1 MQNDEDIQSVL
12 VDIEKKIR
20 TIRQELGEDEPL

>member
-1 MQNDEDIQSVL
+1 MQNDEHIQSVL